1 MATKRRELT
10 NQNSMTGEENEST
23 GMVDFLER
31 GLRERRGGKERKSGK
46 KGMGAFESCCVGRQT
61 KKCH

>member
-10 NQNSMTGEENEST
+10 NQNSITGEENEST
-23 GMVDFLER
+23 GKVDVLER
-31 GLRERRGGKERKSGK
+31 GLRERRGGKERVARRGWGHLK
-46 KGMGAFESCCVGRQT
+46 AGRQT